1 MPEVG
6 DCVTYVDIRGQ
17 AYKALVTAVW
27 PFEYDAEGKKPPGL
41 NLVIV
46 SADNTQQDD
55 YGRQIIRP
63 CSILHKS
70 LQAAPANYWVEQ

>member
-6 DCVTYVDIRGQ
+6 GTVIYVDPRGNK
-17 AYKALVTAVW
+17 YKALVTAVW
-27 PFEYDAEGKKPPGL
+27 PFEYGNTNQPGL

-46 SADNTQQDD
+46 SADETQRDD

-63 CSILHKS
+63 CSVPHKDS
-70 LQAAPANYWVEQ
+70 QAAPANYWIEA

>member
-6 DCVTYVDIRGQ
+6 GIVIYVDPRGRK
-17 AYKALVTAVW
+17 YKALVTAVW
-27 PFEYDAEGKKPPGL
+27 PFEYGKDKEPGL

-46 SADNTQQDD
+46 SADPDQYDD

-63 CSILHKS
+63 SSVPHQTS
-70 LQAAPANYWVEQ
+70 QAAPANYWIEV